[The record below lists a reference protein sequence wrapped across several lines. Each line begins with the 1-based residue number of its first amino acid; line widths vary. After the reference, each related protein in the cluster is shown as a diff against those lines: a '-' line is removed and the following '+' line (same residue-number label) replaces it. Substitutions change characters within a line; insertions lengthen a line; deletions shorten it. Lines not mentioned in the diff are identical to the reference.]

1 MIALVGYGYWGKNL
15 ARVFKDKLKFII
27 DKDDDNLNKA
37 KYTYGKDVNYDRSL
51 TNVLK
56 TDKSIQAVLIATK
69 PESHLDIAKLC
80 LKYNKHIWIEK
91 PICATY
97 EEALELQEYHNKV
110 NNRLRVMVDHT
121 FLFHPAIQKLSS
133 INIGEPLYYDSHRIS
148 LGLFQKDVDA
158 ILDLAIHDLSILD
171 YLYPDLV
178 LDKRSIIKNNHIN
191 DKANQSI
198 LNLKFTNN
206 FTATINVNWV
216 SPVKK
221 REIILAGSNSSI
233 IFDDIS
239 VEKVKVYDTGE
250 LGDDYNINSVKG
262 YTNIEIPDM
271 IEPLA
276 QGYEEFKNSVKE
288 NRQPLTSLERSL
300 KIQSWVDQW

>member
-1 MIALVGYGYWGKNL
+1 MRICLIGYGYWGKNL
-15 ARVFKDKLKFII
+15 ARVFGKDLVGIC
-27 DKDDDNLNKA
+27 DYDQDNLEKA
-37 KYTYGKDVNYDRSL
+37 KELYDVQYFSKWEDLYQSDLEYD
-51 TNVLK
+51 TV
-56 TDKSIQAVLIATK
+56 AIATK
-69 PESHLDIAKLC
+69 ADTHFDLA
-80 LKYNKHIWIEK
+80 NKFLINKKNIWLEK
-91 PICATY
+91 PACIRTKNI
-97 EEALELQEYHNKV
+97 EQLIKIRNNNKV
-110 NNRLRVMVDHT
+110 FVDHT
-121 FLFHPAIQKLSS
+121 FVYHPAIQKIKTLD
-133 INIGEPLYYDSHRIS
+133 IGTPLYYDSHRIS

-221 REIILAGSNSSI
+221 REIILSGSNSSI
-233 IFDDIS
+233 VFDDIS

-250 LGDDYNINSVKG
+250 IGDDYNINSVKG
-262 YTNIEIPDM
+262 YRNIEIPDM
-271 IEPLA
+271 IEALA
-276 QGYEEFKNSVKE
+276 QGYVEFKNSVKE
-288 NRQPLTSLERSL
+288 DRQPLTSLEKSL
-300 KIQSWVDQW
+300 KIQSWVEKL

>member
-1 MIALVGYGYWGKNL
+1 MRICLIGYGYWGKNL
-15 ARVFKDKLKFII
+15 ARVFGKDLVGIC
-27 DKDDDNLNKA
+27 DYDQDNLDKA
-37 KYTYGKDVNYDRSL
+37 KKLYDVEYFSKWEELYQSDLEYD
-51 TNVLK
+51 TV
-56 TDKSIQAVLIATK
+56 AIATK
-69 PESHLDIAKLC
+69 ADTHFDLA
-80 LKYNKHIWIEK
+80 NKFLQSNKNIWLEK
-91 PICATY
+91 PACIKTKNI
-97 EEALELQEYHNKV
+97 EQLIKIRNNNKV
-110 NNRLRVMVDHT
+110 FVDHT
-121 FLFHPAIQKLSS
+121 FVYHPAIQKIKTLD
-133 INIGEPLYYDSHRIS
+133 IGTPLYYDSHRIS

-239 VEKVKVYDTGE
+239 VEKVKVYDTGK

-262 YTNIEIPDM
+262 YRNIEIPNM
-271 IEPLA
+271 IEALA

-288 NRQPLTSLERSL
+288 DRQPLTSLERSL

>member
-1 MIALVGYGYWGKNL
+1 MRICLIGYGYWGKNL
-15 ARVFKDKLKFII
+15 ARVFGKDLVAIC
-27 DKDDDNLNKA
+27 DNNQDNLDKA
-37 KYTYGKDVNYDRSL
+37 KELYDVQYFSSKDELYQSNLEYD
-51 TNVLK
+51 TV
-56 TDKSIQAVLIATK
+56 AIATK
-69 PESHLDIAKLC
+69 ADTHFELATTFLIAGK
-80 LKYNKHIWIEK
+80 NIWLEK
-91 PICATY
+91 PACIKTKDI
-97 EEALELQEYHNKV
+97 EYLIKIRKDKKV
-110 NNRLRVMVDHT
+110 FVDHT
-121 FLFHPAIQKLSS
+121 FVYHPAIQKIKSLD
-133 INIGEPLYYDSHRIS
+133 IGTPLYYDSHRIS

-178 LDKRSIIKNNHIN
+178 LDKKSIIKNNHIN

-276 QGYEEFKNSVKE
+276 QGFEEFKNSVKE
-288 NRQPLTSLERSL
+288 DRQPLTSLERSL
-300 KIQSWVDQW
+300 KIQSWVNQW

>member
-1 MIALVGYGYWGKNL
+1 MRICLIGYGYWGKNL
-15 ARVFKDKLKFII
+15 ARVFGKDLVAIC
-27 DKDDDNLNKA
+27 DNNQDNLDKA
-37 KYTYGKDVNYDRSL
+37 KELYDVQYFSSKDELYQSNLEYD
-51 TNVLK
+51 TV
-56 TDKSIQAVLIATK
+56 AIATK
-69 PESHLDIAKLC
+69 ADTHFELATTFLIAGK
-80 LKYNKHIWIEK
+80 NIWLEK
-91 PICATY
+91 PACIKTKDI
-97 EEALELQEYHNKV
+97 EYLIKIRKDNKV
-110 NNRLRVMVDHT
+110 FVDHT
-121 FLFHPAIQKLSS
+121 FVYHPAIQKIKSLD
-133 INIGEPLYYDSHRIS
+133 IGTPLYYDSHRIS

-178 LDKRSIIKNNHIN
+178 LDKKSIIKNNHIN

-239 VEKVKVYDTGE
+239 VEKVKVYNTGE
-250 LGDDYNINSVKG
+250 LGDDYNVNSVKG

-288 NRQPLTSLERSL
+288 DRQPLTSLERSL
-300 KIQSWVDQW
+300 KIQSWVNQW

>member
-1 MIALVGYGYWGKNL
+1 MRVCLIGYGYWGKNL
-15 ARVFKDKLKFII
+15 ARVFGKDLVGICDYNQDNI
-27 DKDDDNLNKA
+27 DKAKELYDVQYFSSWQELYQSNLE
-37 KYTYGKDVNYDRSL
+37 YD
-51 TNVLK
+51 TV
-56 TDKSIQAVLIATK
+56 AIATK
-69 PESHLDIAKLC
+69 ADTHFELA
-80 LKYNKHIWIEK
+80 NKFLQSNKNIWLEK
-91 PICATY
+91 PACIKTKDI
-97 EEALELQEYHNKV
+97 EYLIKIRGNKKV
-110 NNRLRVMVDHT
+110 FVDHT
-121 FLFHPAIQKLSS
+121 FVYHPAIQK
-133 INIGEPLYYDSHRIS
+133 IKTIDIGTPLYYDSHRIS

-221 REIILAGSNSSI
+221 REIILSGSNSSI
-233 IFDDIS
+233 VFDDIS

-250 LGDDYNINSVKG
+250 IGDDYNINSVKG
-262 YTNIEIPDM
+262 YRNIEIPDM
-271 IEPLA
+271 IEALS
-276 QGYEEFKNSVKE
+276 QGFEEFKNSVKE
-288 NRQPLTSLERSL
+288 DRQPLTSLERSL
-300 KIQSWVDQW
+300 KIQSWVEKL

>member
-1 MIALVGYGYWGKNL
+1 MRICLIGYGYWGKNL
-15 ARVFKDKLKFII
+15 ARVFGKDLVGICDYNQDNI
-27 DKDDDNLNKA
+27 DKA
-37 KYTYGKDVNYDRSL
+37 KELYDVQYFSSWQELYQSDLEYD
-51 TNVLK
+51 TV
-56 TDKSIQAVLIATK
+56 AIATK
-69 PESHLDIAKLC
+69 ADTHFELA
-80 LKYNKHIWIEK
+80 NKFLQSNKNIWLEK
-91 PICATY
+91 PACIKTKDI
-97 EEALELQEYHNKV
+97 EYLIKIRGNKKV
-110 NNRLRVMVDHT
+110 FVDHT
-121 FLFHPAIQKLSS
+121 FVYHPAIQK
-133 INIGEPLYYDSHRIS
+133 IKTIDIGTPLYYDSHRIS

-221 REIILAGSNSSI
+221 REIILSGSNSSI
-233 IFDDIS
+233 VFDDIS

-250 LGDDYNINSVKG
+250 IGDDYNINSVKG
-262 YTNIEIPDM
+262 YRNIEIPDM
-271 IEPLA
+271 IEALS
-276 QGYEEFKNSVKE
+276 QGFEEFKNSVKE
-288 NRQPLTSLERSL
+288 DRQPLTSLERSL
-300 KIQSWVDQW
+300 KIQSWVEKL

>member
-1 MIALVGYGYWGKNL
+1 MRICLIGYGYWGKNL
-15 ARVFKDKLKFII
+15 ARVFGKDLVGIC
-27 DKDDDNLNKA
+27 DYDQDNLDKA
-37 KYTYGKDVNYDRSL
+37 KKLYDVRYFSNHHELYQSDLEYDTL
-51 TNVLK
+51 
-56 TDKSIQAVLIATK
+56 AIATK
-69 PESHLDIAKLC
+69 ADTHFELATTFLID
-80 LKYNKHIWIEK
+80 NKNIWLEK
-91 PICATY
+91 PACIKTKDI
-97 EEALELQEYHNKV
+97 EHLIKIRKNNKV
-110 NNRLRVMVDHT
+110 FVDHT
-121 FLFHPAIQKLSS
+121 FVYHPAIQKIKSLD
-133 INIGEPLYYDSHRIS
+133 IGTPLYYDSHRIS

-178 LDKRSIIKNNHIN
+178 LDKQSIIKNNHIN

-276 QGYEEFKNSVKE
+276 QGFEEFKNSVKE
-288 NRQPLTSLERSL
+288 DRQPLTSLERSL
-300 KIQSWVDQW
+300 KIQSWVNQW

>member
-1 MIALVGYGYWGKNL
+1 MRICLIGYGYWGKNL
-15 ARVFKDKLKFII
+15 ARVFGKDLVAIC
-27 DKDDDNLNKA
+27 DNNQENLDKA
-37 KYTYGKDVNYDRSL
+37 KELYDVQYFSSKDELYQSNLEYD
-51 TNVLK
+51 TV
-56 TDKSIQAVLIATK
+56 AIATK
-69 PESHLDIAKLC
+69 ADTHFELATTFLIAGK
-80 LKYNKHIWIEK
+80 NIWLEK
-91 PICATY
+91 PACIKTKDI
-97 EEALELQEYHNKV
+97 EYLIKIRKDNKV
-110 NNRLRVMVDHT
+110 FVDHT
-121 FLFHPAIQKLSS
+121 FVYHPAIQKIKSLD
-133 INIGEPLYYDSHRIS
+133 IGTPLYYDSHRIS

-221 REIILAGSNSSI
+221 REVILAGSNSSV

-250 LGDDYNINSVKG
+250 IGDDYNVNSVKG
-262 YTNIEIPDM
+262 YRNIEIPDM

-288 NRQPLTSLERSL
+288 DRQPLTSLERSL
-300 KIQSWVDQW
+300 KIQSWVNQW

>member
-1 MIALVGYGYWGKNL
+1 MRICLIGYGYWGKNL
-15 ARVFKDKLKFII
+15 ARVFGKDLVGICDYNQDNI
-27 DKDDDNLNKA
+27 DKAKELYDVQYFSSWQELYQSNLE
-37 KYTYGKDVNYDRSL
+37 YD
-51 TNVLK
+51 TV
-56 TDKSIQAVLIATK
+56 AIATK
-69 PESHLDIAKLC
+69 ADTHFELA
-80 LKYNKHIWIEK
+80 NKFLQSNKNIWLEK
-91 PICATY
+91 PACIKTKDI
-97 EEALELQEYHNKV
+97 EYLIKIRGDKKV
-110 NNRLRVMVDHT
+110 FIDHT
-121 FLFHPAIQKLSS
+121 FVYHPAIQK
-133 INIGEPLYYDSHRIS
+133 IKTIDIGTPLYYDSHRIS

-221 REIILAGSNSSI
+221 REIILSGSNSSI
-233 IFDDIS
+233 VFDDIS

-250 LGDDYNINSVKG
+250 IGDDYNINSVKG
-262 YTNIEIPDM
+262 YRNIEIPDM
-271 IEPLA
+271 IEALS
-276 QGYEEFKNSVKE
+276 QGFEEFKNSVKE
-288 NRQPLTSLERSL
+288 DRQPLTSLERSL
-300 KIQSWVDQW
+300 KIQSWVEKL

>member
-1 MIALVGYGYWGKNL
+1 MRVCLIGYGYWGKNL
-15 ARVFKDKLKFII
+15 ARVFGKDLVGICDYNQDNI
-27 DKDDDNLNKA
+27 DKA
-37 KYTYGKDVNYDRSL
+37 KQLYDVQYFSSWQELYQSDLEYD
-51 TNVLK
+51 TV
-56 TDKSIQAVLIATK
+56 AIATK
-69 PESHLDIAKLC
+69 ADTHFELA
-80 LKYNKHIWIEK
+80 NKFLQSNKNIWLEK
-91 PICATY
+91 PACIKTKDI
-97 EEALELQEYHNKV
+97 EYLIRIRGDKKV
-110 NNRLRVMVDHT
+110 FVDHT
-121 FLFHPAIQKLSS
+121 FVYHPAIQK
-133 INIGEPLYYDSHRIS
+133 IKTIDIGNPLYYDSHRIS

-221 REIILAGSNSSI
+221 REIILSGSNSSI
-233 IFDDIS
+233 VFDDIS

-250 LGDDYNINSVKG
+250 IGDDYNINSVKG
-262 YTNIEIPDM
+262 YRNIEIPDM
-271 IEPLA
+271 IEALS
-276 QGYEEFKNSVKE
+276 QGFEEFKNSVKE
-288 NRQPLTSLERSL
+288 DRQPLTSLERSL
-300 KIQSWVDQW
+300 KIQSWVEKL

>member
-1 MIALVGYGYWGKNL
+1 MRICLIGYGYWGKNL
-15 ARVFKDKLKFII
+15 ARVFGKVLVGICDYEQ
-27 DKDDDNLNKA
+27 DNLDKA
-37 KYTYGKDVNYDRSL
+37 KELYDVQYFSKWEELYQSDLEYD
-51 TNVLK
+51 TV
-56 TDKSIQAVLIATK
+56 AIATK
-69 PESHLDIAKLC
+69 ADTHFELA
-80 LKYNKHIWIEK
+80 NKFLQSNKNIWLEK
-91 PICATY
+91 PACIKTKDI
-97 EEALELQEYHNKV
+97 EYLIRIRNNNKV
-110 NNRLRVMVDHT
+110 FVDHT
-121 FLFHPAIQKLSS
+121 FVYHPAIQKIKSLD
-133 INIGEPLYYDSHRIS
+133 IGTPLYYDSHRIS

-221 REIILAGSNSSI
+221 REIILAGSNSSV

-250 LGDDYNINSVKG
+250 IGDDYNINSVKG

-276 QGYEEFKNSVKE
+276 QGFEEFKNSIKE
-288 NRQPLTSLERSL
+288 DRQPLTSLERSL
-300 KIQSWVDQW
+300 KIQSWVNQW

>member
-1 MIALVGYGYWGKNL
+1 M
-15 ARVFKDKLKFII
+15 
-27 DKDDDNLNKA
+27 
-37 KYTYGKDVNYDRSL
+37 
-51 TNVLK
+51 
-56 TDKSIQAVLIATK
+56 
-69 PESHLDIAKLC
+69 
-80 LKYNKHIWIEK
+80 
-91 PICATY
+91 
-97 EEALELQEYHNKV
+97 
-110 NNRLRVMVDHT
+110 
-121 FLFHPAIQKLSS
+121 
-133 INIGEPLYYDSHRIS
+133 
-148 LGLFQKDVDA
+148 
-158 ILDLAIHDLSILD
+158 DLAIHDLSILD

-178 LDKRSIIKNNHIN
+178 LDKKSIIKNNHIN

-206 FTATINVNWV
+206 FTATINVNWR

-250 LGDDYNINSVKG
+250 LGDDYNVNSVKG

-276 QGYEEFKNSVKE
+276 QGYEEFKNSIKE
-288 NRQPLTSLERSL
+288 DRQPLTSLERSL
-300 KIQSWVDQW
+300 KIQSWVNQW

>member
-1 MIALVGYGYWGKNL
+1 MRICLIGYGYWGKNL
-15 ARVFKDKLKFII
+15 ARVFGKDLVGIC
-27 DKDDDNLNKA
+27 DYDQDNLEKA
-37 KYTYGKDVNYDRSL
+37 KELYDVQYFSKWEELYQSDLEYD
-51 TNVLK
+51 TV
-56 TDKSIQAVLIATK
+56 AIATK
-69 PESHLDIAKLC
+69 ADTHFDLA
-80 LKYNKHIWIEK
+80 NKFLINKKNIWLEK
-91 PICATY
+91 PACIKTKDI
-97 EEALELQEYHNKV
+97 EQLIKIRGDKKV
-110 NNRLRVMVDHT
+110 FVDHT
-121 FLFHPAIQKLSS
+121 FVYHPAIQKIKSLD
-133 INIGEPLYYDSHRIS
+133 IGTPHYYDSHRIS

-276 QGYEEFKNSVKE
+276 QGFEEFKNSIKKD
-288 NRQPLTSLERSL
+288 RQPLTSLERSL
-300 KIQSWVDQW
+300 KIQSWVNQW

>member
-1 MIALVGYGYWGKNL
+1 MRICLIGYGYWGKNL
-15 ARVFKDKLKFII
+15 ARVFGKDLVGIC
-27 DKDDDNLNKA
+27 DYNQDNVDKA
-37 KYTYGKDVNYDRSL
+37 KELYDVQYFSSWQELYQSNLEYD
-51 TNVLK
+51 TV
-56 TDKSIQAVLIATK
+56 AIATK
-69 PESHLDIAKLC
+69 ADTHFELA
-80 LKYNKHIWIEK
+80 NKFLQSNKNIWLEK
-91 PICATY
+91 PACIKTKDI
-97 EEALELQEYHNKV
+97 EYLIKIRGDKKV
-110 NNRLRVMVDHT
+110 FVDHT
-121 FLFHPAIQKLSS
+121 FVYHPAIQK
-133 INIGEPLYYDSHRIS
+133 IKTIDIGTPLYYDSHRIS

-221 REIILAGSNSSI
+221 REIILSGSNSSI
-233 IFDDIS
+233 VFDDIS

-250 LGDDYNINSVKG
+250 IGDDYNINSVKG
-262 YTNIEIPDM
+262 YRNIEIPDM
-271 IEPLA
+271 IEALS
-276 QGYEEFKNSVKE
+276 QGFEEFKNSVKE
-288 NRQPLTSLERSL
+288 DRQPLTSLERSL
-300 KIQSWVDQW
+300 KIQSWVEKL

>member
-1 MIALVGYGYWGKNL
+1 MRICLIGYGYWGKNL
-15 ARVFKDKLKFII
+15 ARVFGKDLVGIC
-27 DKDDDNLNKA
+27 DYNQDNLDKA
-37 KYTYGKDVNYDRSL
+37 KELYDVQYFSKWEELYQSDLEYD
-51 TNVLK
+51 TV
-56 TDKSIQAVLIATK
+56 AIATK
-69 PESHLDIAKLC
+69 ADTHFELA
-80 LKYNKHIWIEK
+80 NKFLQSNKNIWLEK
-91 PICATY
+91 PACIKTKDI
-97 EEALELQEYHNKV
+97 EYLIKIRKDKKV
-110 NNRLRVMVDHT
+110 FVDHT
-121 FLFHPAIQKLSS
+121 FVYHPAIQKIKSLD
-133 INIGEPLYYDSHRIS
+133 IGTPLYYDSHRIS

-178 LDKRSIIKNNHIN
+178 LDKSSIIKNNHIN

-250 LGDDYNINSVKG
+250 LGDDYNVNSVKG

-288 NRQPLTSLERSL
+288 DRQPLTSLEKSL
-300 KIQSWVDQW
+300 KIQSWVNQW

>member
-1 MIALVGYGYWGKNL
+1 MRICLIGYGYWGKNL
-15 ARVFKDKLKFII
+15 ARVFGKDLVAIC
-27 DKDDDNLNKA
+27 DNDQDNLDKA
-37 KYTYGKDVNYDRSL
+37 KELYDVKYFSNKDELYQSDLDYD
-51 TNVLK
+51 TV
-56 TDKSIQAVLIATK
+56 AIATK
-69 PESHLDIAKLC
+69 ADTHFELATTFLIAGK
-80 LKYNKHIWIEK
+80 NIWLEK
-91 PICATY
+91 PACIKTKDI
-97 EEALELQEYHNKV
+97 EYLIKIRKDKKV
-110 NNRLRVMVDHT
+110 FVDHT
-121 FLFHPAIQKLSS
+121 FVYHPAIQKIKSLD
-133 INIGEPLYYDSHRIS
+133 IGTPLYYDSHRIS

-221 REIILAGSNSSI
+221 REIILAGSNSSV

-250 LGDDYNINSVKG
+250 IGDDYNINSVKG
-262 YTNIEIPDM
+262 YRNIEIPDM

-276 QGYEEFKNSVKE
+276 QGFDEFKNSIKE
-288 NRQPLTSLERSL
+288 DRQPLTSLERSL

>member
-1 MIALVGYGYWGKNL
+1 MRICLIGYGYWGKNL
-15 ARVFKDKLKFII
+15 ARVFGKDLVAIC
-27 DKDDDNLNKA
+27 DNNQDNLDKA
-37 KYTYGKDVNYDRSL
+37 KELYDVQYFSNKDELYQSDLDYD
-51 TNVLK
+51 TV
-56 TDKSIQAVLIATK
+56 AIATK
-69 PESHLDIAKLC
+69 ADTHFELATTFLIAGK
-80 LKYNKHIWIEK
+80 NIWLEK
-91 PICATY
+91 PACIKTKDI
-97 EEALELQEYHNKV
+97 EYLIKIRKDNKV
-110 NNRLRVMVDHT
+110 FVDHT
-121 FLFHPAIQKLSS
+121 FVYHPAIQKIKSLD
-133 INIGEPLYYDSHRIS
+133 IGTPLYYDSHRIS

-221 REIILAGSNSSI
+221 REVILAGSNSSV

-239 VEKVKVYDTGE
+239 IEKVKVYDTGE
-250 LGDDYNINSVKG
+250 IGDDYNVNSVKG
-262 YTNIEIPDM
+262 YRNIEIPDM

-300 KIQSWVDQW
+300 KIQSWVNQW

>member
-1 MIALVGYGYWGKNL
+1 MRICLIGYGYWGKNL
-15 ARVFKDKLKFII
+15 ARVFGKDLVAIC
-27 DKDDDNLNKA
+27 DNDQDNLDKA
-37 KYTYGKDVNYDRSL
+37 KELYDVKYFSNKDELYQSDLDYD
-51 TNVLK
+51 TV
-56 TDKSIQAVLIATK
+56 AIATK
-69 PESHLDIAKLC
+69 ADTHFELATTFLIAGK
-80 LKYNKHIWIEK
+80 NIWLEK
-91 PICATY
+91 PACIKTKDI
-97 EEALELQEYHNKV
+97 EYLIKIRKDKKV
-110 NNRLRVMVDHT
+110 FVDHT
-121 FLFHPAIQKLSS
+121 FVYHPAIQKIKSLD
-133 INIGEPLYYDSHRIS
+133 IGTPLYYDSHRIS

-250 LGDDYNINSVKG
+250 LGDDYNVNSVKG

-271 IEPLA
+271 IEPLK

-288 NRQPLTSLERSL
+288 DRQPLTSLERSH
-300 KIQSWVDQW
+300 KIQSWVNQW

>member
-1 MIALVGYGYWGKNL
+1 MRICLIGYGYWGKNL
-15 ARVFKDKLKFII
+15 ARVFGKDLVAIC
-27 DKDDDNLNKA
+27 DNDQDNLDKA
-37 KYTYGKDVNYDRSL
+37 KELYDVKYFSNKDELYQSDLEYD
-51 TNVLK
+51 TV
-56 TDKSIQAVLIATK
+56 AIATK
-69 PESHLDIAKLC
+69 ADTHFELATTFLIAGK
-80 LKYNKHIWIEK
+80 NIWLEK
-91 PICATY
+91 PACIKTRDI
-97 EEALELQEYHNKV
+97 EYLIKIRKDNKV
-110 NNRLRVMVDHT
+110 FVDHT
-121 FLFHPAIQKLSS
+121 FVYHPAIQKIKTLD
-133 INIGEPLYYDSHRIS
+133 IGTPLYYDSHRIS

-178 LDKRSIIKNNHIN
+178 LDKKSIIKNNHIN

-250 LGDDYNINSVKG
+250 IGDDYNINSVKG

-276 QGYEEFKNSVKE
+276 QGFEEFKNSVKE
-288 NRQPLTSLERSL
+288 DRQPLTSLERSL
-300 KIQSWVDQW
+300 KIQSWVNQW

>member
-1 MIALVGYGYWGKNL
+1 MRICLIGYGYWGKNL
-15 ARVFKDKLKFII
+15 ARVFGKDLVGIC
-27 DKDDDNLNKA
+27 DNDQDNLDKA
-37 KYTYGKDVNYDRSL
+37 KKLYDVQYFSNKDELYQSNLEYD
-51 TNVLK
+51 TV
-56 TDKSIQAVLIATK
+56 AIATK
-69 PESHLDIAKLC
+69 ADTHFELATTFLIAGK
-80 LKYNKHIWIEK
+80 NIWLEK
-91 PICATY
+91 PACIKTKDI
-97 EEALELQEYHNKV
+97 EYLIKIRRDNKV
-110 NNRLRVMVDHT
+110 FVDHT
-121 FLFHPAIQKLSS
+121 FVYHPAIQKIKTLD
-133 INIGEPLYYDSHRIS
+133 IGTPLYYDSHRIS
-148 LGLFQKDVDA
+148 LGLFQKDIDA

-178 LDKRSIIKNNHIN
+178 LDKSSIIKNNHIN

-250 LGDDYNINSVKG
+250 IGDDYNINSVKG
-262 YTNIEIPDM
+262 YRNIEIPDM
-271 IEPLA
+271 IEALA

-288 NRQPLTSLERSL
+288 DRQPLTSLERSL
-300 KIQSWVDQW
+300 KIQSWVNQW

>member
-1 MIALVGYGYWGKNL
+1 MRICLIGYGYWGKNL
-15 ARVFKDKLKFII
+15 ARVFGKDLVGIC
-27 DKDDDNLNKA
+27 DYNQDNLDKA
-37 KYTYGKDVNYDRSL
+37 KELYDVQYFSKWEELYQSDLEYD
-51 TNVLK
+51 TV
-56 TDKSIQAVLIATK
+56 AIATK
-69 PESHLDIAKLC
+69 ADTHFDLA
-80 LKYNKHIWIEK
+80 NKFLINKKNIWLEK
-91 PICATY
+91 PACIKTKDI
-97 EEALELQEYHNKV
+97 EQLIKIRGDKKV
-110 NNRLRVMVDHT
+110 FVDHT
-121 FLFHPAIQKLSS
+121 FVYHPAIQKIKSLD
-133 INIGEPLYYDSHRIS
+133 IGTPLYYDSHRIS

-221 REIILAGSNSSI
+221 REIILAGSNSSV

-250 LGDDYNINSVKG
+250 IGDDYNINSVKG
-262 YTNIEIPDM
+262 YRNIEIPDM

-276 QGYEEFKNSVKE
+276 QGFEEFKNSIKE
-288 NRQPLTSLERSL
+288 DRQPLTSLERSL
-300 KIQSWVDQW
+300 KIQSWVNQW

>member
-1 MIALVGYGYWGKNL
+1 MRICLIGYGYWGKNL
-15 ARVFKDKLKFII
+15 ARVFGKDLVGIC
-27 DKDDDNLNKA
+27 DYNEDNLDKA
-37 KYTYGKDVNYDRSL
+37 KELYDVQYFSKWEELYQSDLEYD
-51 TNVLK
+51 TV
-56 TDKSIQAVLIATK
+56 AIATK
-69 PESHLDIAKLC
+69 ADTHFDLA
-80 LKYNKHIWIEK
+80 NKFLINKKNIWLEK
-91 PICATY
+91 PACIKTKDI
-97 EEALELQEYHNKV
+97 EQLIKIRGDKKV
-110 NNRLRVMVDHT
+110 FVDHT
-121 FLFHPAIQKLSS
+121 FVYHPAIQKIKSLD
-133 INIGEPLYYDSHRIS
+133 IGTPLYYDSHRIS

-178 LDKRSIIKNNHIN
+178 LDKKSIIKNNHIN

-276 QGYEEFKNSVKE
+276 QGFEEFKNSVKE
-288 NRQPLTSLERSL
+288 DRQPLTSLERSL
-300 KIQSWVDQW
+300 KIQSWVNQW

>member
-1 MIALVGYGYWGKNL
+1 MRICLIGYGYWGKNL
-15 ARVFKDKLKFII
+15 ARVFGKDLVAIC
-27 DKDDDNLNKA
+27 DNDQDNLNKA
-37 KYTYGKDVNYDRSL
+37 KKLYDVQYFSNKDELYQSNLDYD
-51 TNVLK
+51 TV
-56 TDKSIQAVLIATK
+56 AIATK
-69 PESHLDIAKLC
+69 ADTHFELATTFLIAGK
-80 LKYNKHIWIEK
+80 NIWLEK
-91 PICATY
+91 PACIKTKDI
-97 EEALELQEYHNKV
+97 EYLIKIRKDNKV
-110 NNRLRVMVDHT
+110 FVDHT
-121 FLFHPAIQKLSS
+121 FVYHPAIQKIKSLD
-133 INIGEPLYYDSHRIS
+133 IGTPLYYDSHRIS

-178 LDKRSIIKNNHIN
+178 LDKKSIIKNNHIN

-239 VEKVKVYDTGE
+239 VEKVKVYNTGE
-250 LGDDYNINSVKG
+250 LGDDYNVNSVKG

-276 QGYEEFKNSVKE
+276 QGYKEFKNSIKE
-288 NRQPLTSLERSL
+288 NKQPLTSLERSL
-300 KIQSWVDQW
+300 KIQSWVN

>member
-1 MIALVGYGYWGKNL
+1 MRICLIGYGYWGKNL
-15 ARVFKDKLKFII
+15 ARVFGKDLVGIC
-27 DKDDDNLNKA
+27 DYDQDNLEKA
-37 KYTYGKDVNYDRSL
+37 KELYDVQYFSKWEDLYQSDLEYD
-51 TNVLK
+51 TV
-56 TDKSIQAVLIATK
+56 AIATK
-69 PESHLDIAKLC
+69 ADTHFDLA
-80 LKYNKHIWIEK
+80 NKFLINKKNIWLEK
-91 PICATY
+91 PACIKTKDI
-97 EEALELQEYHNKV
+97 EQLIKIRGDKKV
-110 NNRLRVMVDHT
+110 FVDHT
-121 FLFHPAIQKLSS
+121 FVYHPAIQKIKSLD
-133 INIGEPLYYDSHRIS
+133 IGTPLYYDSHRIS

-221 REIILAGSNSSI
+221 REIILAGSNSSV

-250 LGDDYNINSVKG
+250 IGDDYNINSVKG
-262 YTNIEIPDM
+262 YRNIEIPDM

-276 QGYEEFKNSVKE
+276 QGFEEFKNSIKQD
-288 NRQPLTSLERSL
+288 RQPLTSLERSL
-300 KIQSWVDQW
+300 KIQSWVNQW

>member
-1 MIALVGYGYWGKNL
+1 MRICLIGYGYWGKNL
-15 ARVFKDKLKFII
+15 ARVFGKDLVAIC
-27 DKDDDNLNKA
+27 DSNQDNLDKA
-37 KYTYGKDVNYDRSL
+37 KELYDVQYFSNKDELYQSDLEYD
-51 TNVLK
+51 TV
-56 TDKSIQAVLIATK
+56 AIATK
-69 PESHLDIAKLC
+69 ADTHFELATTFLIAGK
-80 LKYNKHIWIEK
+80 NIWLEK
-91 PICATY
+91 PACIKTKDI
-97 EEALELQEYHNKV
+97 EYLIKIRKDNKV
-110 NNRLRVMVDHT
+110 FVDHT
-121 FLFHPAIQKLSS
+121 FVYHPAIQKIKSLD
-133 INIGEPLYYDSHRIS
+133 IGTPLYYDSHRIS

-271 IEPLA
+271 IEPLT
-276 QGYEEFKNSVKE
+276 QGFEEFKNSVKE
-288 NRQPLTSLERSL
+288 DRQPLTSLERSL
-300 KIQSWVDQW
+300 KIQSWVNQW

>member
-1 MIALVGYGYWGKNL
+1 MRICLIGYGYWGKNL
-15 ARVFKDKLKFII
+15 ARVFGKNLVGICDY
-27 DKDDDNLNKA
+27 DQDNLDKA
-37 KYTYGKDVNYDRSL
+37 KELYDVQYFSKWEDLYQSDLEYD
-51 TNVLK
+51 TV
-56 TDKSIQAVLIATK
+56 AIATK
-69 PESHLDIAKLC
+69 ADTHFDLA
-80 LKYNKHIWIEK
+80 NKFLINKKNIWLEK
-91 PICATY
+91 PACIKTKDI
-97 EEALELQEYHNKV
+97 EQLIKIRGDKKV
-110 NNRLRVMVDHT
+110 FVDHT
-121 FLFHPAIQKLSS
+121 FVYHPAIQK
-133 INIGEPLYYDSHRIS
+133 IKTIDIGTPLYYDSHRIS
-148 LGLFQKDVDA
+148 LGLFQKDVAA

-250 LGDDYNINSVKG
+250 IGDDYNINSVKG

-288 NRQPLTSLERSL
+288 DRQPLTSLERSL
-300 KIQSWVDQW
+300 KIQSCVNQW

>member
-1 MIALVGYGYWGKNL
+1 MRICLIGYGYWGKNL
-15 ARVFKDKLKFII
+15 ARVFGKDLVAIC
-27 DKDDDNLNKA
+27 DNNQENLDKA
-37 KYTYGKDVNYDRSL
+37 KELYDVQYFSSKDELYQSNLEYD
-51 TNVLK
+51 TV
-56 TDKSIQAVLIATK
+56 AIATK
-69 PESHLDIAKLC
+69 ADTHFELATTFLIAGK
-80 LKYNKHIWIEK
+80 NIWLEK
-91 PICATY
+91 PACIKTRDI
-97 EEALELQEYHNKV
+97 EYLIKIRKDNKV
-110 NNRLRVMVDHT
+110 FVDHT
-121 FLFHPAIQKLSS
+121 FVYHPAIQKIKSLD
-133 INIGEPLYYDSHRIS
+133 IGTPLYYDSHRIS

-178 LDKRSIIKNNHIN
+178 LDKKSIIKNNHIN

-239 VEKVKVYDTGE
+239 VEKVKVYNTGE
-250 LGDDYNINSVKG
+250 LGDDYNVNSVKG

-288 NRQPLTSLERSL
+288 DRQPLTSLERSL
-300 KIQSWVDQW
+300 KIQSWVNQW

>member
-1 MIALVGYGYWGKNL
+1 MRVCLIGYGYWGKNL
-15 ARVFKDKLKFII
+15 ARVFGKDLVGIC
-27 DKDDDNLNKA
+27 DYDQDNLEKA
-37 KYTYGKDVNYDRSL
+37 KELYDVKYFSKKDELYQSDLDYD
-51 TNVLK
+51 TV
-56 TDKSIQAVLIATK
+56 AIATK
-69 PESHLDIAKLC
+69 ADTHFELATTFLIAGK
-80 LKYNKHIWIEK
+80 NIWLEK
-91 PICATY
+91 PACIKTKDI
-97 EEALELQEYHNKV
+97 EYLIKIRKDKKV
-110 NNRLRVMVDHT
+110 FVDHT
-121 FLFHPAIQKLSS
+121 FVYHPAIQKIKSLD
-133 INIGEPLYYDSHRIS
+133 IGTPLYYDSHRIS

-239 VEKVKVYDTGE
+239 VEKVKVYYTGE

-288 NRQPLTSLERSL
+288 DRQPLTSLERSL
-300 KIQSWVDQW
+300 KIQSWVNQW

>member
-1 MIALVGYGYWGKNL
+1 MRICLIGYGYWGKNL
-15 ARVFKDKLKFII
+15 ARVFGKDLVAIC
-27 DKDDDNLNKA
+27 DNNQENLDKA
-37 KYTYGKDVNYDRSL
+37 KELYDVQYFSSKDELYQSNLEYD
-51 TNVLK
+51 TV
-56 TDKSIQAVLIATK
+56 AIATK
-69 PESHLDIAKLC
+69 ADTHFELATTFLIAGK
-80 LKYNKHIWIEK
+80 NIWLEK
-91 PICATY
+91 PACIKTKDI
-97 EEALELQEYHNKV
+97 EYLIKIRKDNKV
-110 NNRLRVMVDHT
+110 FVDHT
-121 FLFHPAIQKLSS
+121 FVYHPAIQKIKSLD
-133 INIGEPLYYDSHRIS
+133 IGTPLYYDSHRIS

-178 LDKRSIIKNNHIN
+178 LDKKSIIKNNHIN

-239 VEKVKVYDTGE
+239 VEKVKVYNTGE
-250 LGDDYNINSVKG
+250 LGDDYNVNSVKG
-262 YTNIEIPDM
+262 YRNIEIPDM

-288 NRQPLTSLERSL
+288 DRQPLTSLERSL
-300 KIQSWVDQW
+300 KIQSWVNQW

>member
-1 MIALVGYGYWGKNL
+1 MRVCLIGYGYWGKNL
-15 ARVFKDKLKFII
+15 ARIFGKDLVGICDYNQDNI
-27 DKDDDNLNKA
+27 DKAKELYDVQYFSSWQELYQSNLE
-37 KYTYGKDVNYDRSL
+37 YD
-51 TNVLK
+51 TV
-56 TDKSIQAVLIATK
+56 AIATK
-69 PESHLDIAKLC
+69 ADTHFELA
-80 LKYNKHIWIEK
+80 NKFLQSNKNIWLEK
-91 PICATY
+91 PACIKTKDI
-97 EEALELQEYHNKV
+97 EYLIKIRGDKKV
-110 NNRLRVMVDHT
+110 FVDHT
-121 FLFHPAIQKLSS
+121 FVYHPAIQK
-133 INIGEPLYYDSHRIS
+133 IKTIDIGTPLYYDSHRIS

-221 REIILAGSNSSI
+221 REIILSGSNSSI
-233 IFDDIS
+233 VFDDIS

-250 LGDDYNINSVKG
+250 IGDDYNINSVKG
-262 YTNIEIPDM
+262 YRNIEIPDM
-271 IEPLA
+271 IEALS
-276 QGYEEFKNSVKE
+276 QGFEEFKNSVKE
-288 NRQPLTSLERSL
+288 DRQPLTSLERSL
-300 KIQSWVDQW
+300 KIQSWVEKL

>member
-1 MIALVGYGYWGKNL
+1 MRVCLIGYGYWGKNL
-15 ARVFKDKLKFII
+15 ARVFGKDLVGIC
-27 DKDDDNLNKA
+27 DYNEDNLDKA
-37 KYTYGKDVNYDRSL
+37 KELYDVQYFSSWQELYQSDLEYD
-51 TNVLK
+51 TV
-56 TDKSIQAVLIATK
+56 AIATK
-69 PESHLDIAKLC
+69 ADTHFDLA
-80 LKYNKHIWIEK
+80 NKFLLSDKNIWIEK
-91 PICATY
+91 PACINIKDI
-97 EEALELQEYHNKV
+97 EHLIKIRRNNKV
-110 NNRLRVMVDHT
+110 FVDHT
-121 FLFHPAIQKLSS
+121 FVYHPAIQK
-133 INIGEPLYYDSHRIS
+133 IKTIDIGTPLYYDGHRIS
-148 LGLFQKDVDA
+148 LGLFQNDIDA
-158 ILDLAIHDLSILD
+158 ILDLAIHDLSIID

-178 LDKRSIIKNNHIN
+178 LDKSNIIKNNHIN

-250 LGDDYNINSVKG
+250 IGDDYNINSVKG
-262 YTNIEIPDM
+262 YRNIEIPDM
-271 IEPLA
+271 IEALS

-288 NRQPLTSLERSL
+288 DRQPLTSLERSL
-300 KIQSWVDQW
+300 KIQSWVNQW

>member
-1 MIALVGYGYWGKNL
+1 MRICLIGYGYWGKNL
-15 ARVFKDKLKFII
+15 ARVFGKDLVGIC
-27 DKDDDNLNKA
+27 DYDQDNLEKA
-37 KYTYGKDVNYDRSL
+37 KELYDVQYFSKWEDLYQSDLEYD
-51 TNVLK
+51 TV
-56 TDKSIQAVLIATK
+56 AIATK
-69 PESHLDIAKLC
+69 ADTHFDLA
-80 LKYNKHIWIEK
+80 NKFLINKKNIWLEK
-91 PICATY
+91 PACIKTKDI
-97 EEALELQEYHNKV
+97 EQLIKIRGDKKV
-110 NNRLRVMVDHT
+110 FVDHT
-121 FLFHPAIQKLSS
+121 FVYHPAIQKIKSLD
-133 INIGEPLYYDSHRIS
+133 IGTPLYYDSHRIS

-221 REIILAGSNSSI
+221 REIILAGSNSSV

-250 LGDDYNINSVKG
+250 IGDDYNINSVKG

-276 QGYEEFKNSVKE
+276 QGFEEFKNSIKE
-288 NRQPLTSLERSL
+288 DRQPLTSLERSL
-300 KIQSWVDQW
+300 KIQSWVNQW